1 MTQRIKRTAPAGWR
15 IGSPVYDFREKDE
28 SFIPAPEDENG
39 IPICPRCGDPVPSEL
54 HPGKRVFEYDQETMA
69 KLERGMRDYFRV
81 MRYQLQNNLPL
92 TLRVEEPIHQELWYH
107 LLVPRGVRHLI
118 SFEDWVANLVP
129 GAELPV
135 QKMGPGRCVIW
146 MYGQQVAS
154 TIPVP
159 IDEFFSGDYLMG
171 RRPEIEDGLCAL
183 WQLAVGVAQFP
194 SATDGGC

>member
-1 MTQRIKRTAPAGWR
+1 MDALTGVST
-15 IGSPVYDFREKDE
+15 
-28 SFIPAPEDENG
+28 
-39 IPICPRCGDPVPSEL
+39 PR
-54 HPGKRVFEYDQETMA
+54 RQVFEFDAGELA
-69 KLERGMRDYFRV
+69 DLGRGMSAYYRV
-81 MRYQLQNNLPL
+81 LRYKLHHNDEVALA
-92 TLRVEEPIHQELWYH
+92 VEEPLDQELWYH